1 MRIGVLVPSLS
12 ESAPLPPAS
21 LPFGRAAMKLAGEGI
36 EVVFGDRAERGQLV
50 GTRAI
55 GDRWSPIRRWPVAAA
70 FDRYPAR
77 SRPASHRA
85 LLRGLGAIPV
95 AHPPTLAALCSDK
108 LATQRVLTRGAIPM
122 PEVETDPRRFA
133 AALAAWGTAF
143 LKPRYGAFGRGVC
156 LVRPGEPVPAESEG
170 AVPGMPEP
178 TFLQRHVRAPPGF
191 AGISARVLV
200 QRLPDGTWRTDPV
213 VARWSR
219 TDPVVNA
226 ARGSSV
232 DLLASLVGAE
242 ITAEVAALAVRC
254 LALLAE
260 EPDGDLLVEG
270 GVDVA
275 IDRDHRPWV
284 LEVNGTPRGRLE
296 VLRSQS
302 PAAFHAAHVESCARP
317 LRTLAARF
325 GSLGESHGS
334 RGRMLQDEFPH
345 RR

>member
-1 MRIGVLVPSLS
+1 VRIGVLVPSLA
-12 ESAPLPPAS
+12 EGAPLPPAS

-50 GTRAI
+50 GTRAV
-55 GDRWSPIRRWPVAAA
+55 GETWSPVRRWPVAAA

-77 SRPASHRA
+77 SRPGSHRA
-85 LLRGLGAIPV
+85 LLRGLGPIPV
-95 AHPPTLAALCSDK
+95 ANPPTLAALCSDK
-108 LATQRVLTRGAIPM
+108 LATQRVLTRGAVPM
-122 PEVETDPRRFA
+122 PDVETDPRRFT

-156 LVRPGEPVPAESEG
+156 VVRPGEPLPAEAEG
-170 AVPGMPEP
+170 AVPGVPEP

-200 QRLPDGTWRTDPV
+200 QRLADGSWATDPV

-232 DLLASLVGAE
+232 ALLASLVGAE
-242 ITAEVAALAVRC
+242 ITADVAALAIRC
-254 LALLAE
+254 MSLLAE
-260 EPDGDLLVEG
+260 EPEGDLLVEG

-275 IDRDHRPWV
+275 IDRDLRPWV

-296 VLRSQS
+296 VLRNQS
-302 PAAFHAAHVESCARP
+302 PEAFHAAHVESCARP

-325 GSLGESHGS
+325 ASTGDARGS
-334 RGRMLQDEFPH
+334 RDRMLQDEFPY